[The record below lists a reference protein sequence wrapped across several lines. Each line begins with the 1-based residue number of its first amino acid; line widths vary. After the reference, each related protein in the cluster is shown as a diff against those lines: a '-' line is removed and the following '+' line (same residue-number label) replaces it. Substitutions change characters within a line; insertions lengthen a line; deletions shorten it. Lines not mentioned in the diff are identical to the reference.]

1 MQTNDQEIYDL
12 LKARRYDPMRRPGQE
27 QVIFTCNAK
36 IIGCASSYIVI
47 GGIPKSGKSTYL
59 GAIAAS
65 ALLPKYQAVFGLKI
79 TLPDDRQRL
88 AYFDTEHSAFDFY
101 RQMDKIR
108 GFAGVSNL
116 PATFDAYNTR
126 EDMPNRIRK
135 LIEAYLQA
143 NANCSVLIIDGLL
156 DLCLNYNDE
165 RETRLLTNWFKRIT
179 KTHNVLMIGVLHLGK
194 GQGETLGHLGSNT
207 DRWAQSTLIVER
219 NKENQQFVLKPKFLR
234 SSADFDPIA
243 IMNYNGQWQQV
254 PYIEQET
261 FSIPKKAKKLRS

>member
-1 MQTNDQEIYDL
+1 MTNDQDIYDL
-12 LKARRYDPMRRPGQE
+12 LKARRYDPLRRPGQE
-27 QVIFTCNAK
+27 QVVLTCNSK
-36 IIGCASSYIVI
+36 IIGCQGSYTVI
-47 GGIPKSGKSTYL
+47 AGIPKTGKSTYL
-59 GAIAAS
+59 GAMAAS
-65 ALLPKYQAVFGLKI
+65 AFLPRYQACFGLKI
-79 TLPDDRQRL
+79 TFPKDKQRL

-108 GFAGVSNL
+108 GFAGINIL
-116 PATFDAYNTR
+116 PDNFDAYTTR
-126 EDMPNRIRK
+126 EDMPGRIRK

-143 NANCSVLIIDGLL
+143 NTDCSVLIIDGLL

-179 KTHNVLMIGVLHLGK
+179 KEYNILMIGVLHLGK

-234 SSADFDPIA
+234 SSDDFDPIA
-243 IMNYNGQWQQV
+243 IMNYNGHWQQV

-261 FSIPKKAKKLRS
+261 FSIPKKAKK